1 MDNAMKTK
9 KLIFEKLY
17 LHSKIF
23 VMFVDAIVTSNYGQ
37 EKYIKINSYSLTS
50 FFALE
55 STKYLG
61 KQEG

>member
-1 MDNAMKTK
+1 MDNVMKTK

-23 VMFVDAIVTSNYGQ
+23 VMFVNAIVTSNYGQ

-50 FFALE
+50 FLMLKP
-55 STKYLG
+55 TKILG